1 LEAAW
6 HQRLN
11 RARSRYEEKAA
22 NRKEMS
28 AERSVRPINLQRDP
42 DGRFALN
49 LALQDETTSRT
60 EYMRVLKIF
69 LKLILDG
76 TLPEEEPGF

>member
-1 LEAAW
+1 
-6 HQRLN
+6 
-11 RARSRYEEKAA
+11 
-22 NRKEMS
+22 
-28 AERSVRPINLQRDP
+28 
-42 DGRFALN
+42 LN

-69 LKLILDG
+69 LKLILHG